1 MDSTP
6 DNVPDNVPRPRLHKH
21 LSVPEKFTYCL
32 IFNAYEIFSNVLDVY
47 PETSQ
52 GIVRM
57 SSSVYMPYTGP
68 LTIGPHSL
76 WVIERGGTTYTV
88 FFENKSASAAFFQ
101 DINTKW
107 KAMQPEPA
115 KPVVHA
121 NQPQQKTISIYN
133 METGSWRGKTQPD
146 QSHYE
151 LIGYSDYLT
160 QMKNEIQLHINHI
173 ELLRSIGENRS
184 INTLLIG
191 PPGVGKTTFIKALA
205 SQMNL
210 SVFIVNPLVIT
221 QMSLKEML
229 NPSVNT
235 GGMVL
240 VLFEDFDRFLLGH
253 TDMSGLL
260 NALDGFDDRC
270 NVIRVFTG
278 NELELIQKT
287 PALVNRM
294 SRILQF
300 HYPTKENFDAKFEF
314 IRTKCSL
321 AKPDAEKYDKFME
334 AVVKNKTLT
343 LRPFTKFIIR
353 HMLAS
358 KFENS
363 EEKYVDLLLE
373 NVEQLSAGLVN

>member
-1 MDSTP
+1 M
-6 DNVPDNVPRPRLHKH
+6 
-21 LSVPEKFTYCL
+21 E
-32 IFNAYEIFSNVLDVY
+32 AYQIFSNVLTVY

-57 SSSVYMPYTGP
+57 SNGLYMPYSGP

-76 WVIERGGTTYTV
+76 WVIERGGATYSV
-88 FFENKSASAAFFQ
+88 FFENKSTSTAFFE

-107 KAMQPEPA
+107 KAMQPEELANPVA
-115 KPVVHA
+115 KA
-121 NQPQQKTISIYN
+121 TQPQQKTIVIYN
-133 METGSWRGKTQPD
+133 METGNWRGKTQPD

-184 INTLLIG
+184 INTLLVG

-210 SVFIVNPLVIT
+210 PVFIVNSLVIT

-253 TDMSGLL
+253 KDMSGLL

-270 NVIRVFTG
+270 DVIRVFTG

-334 AVVKNKTLT
+334 AVTKNKKLT